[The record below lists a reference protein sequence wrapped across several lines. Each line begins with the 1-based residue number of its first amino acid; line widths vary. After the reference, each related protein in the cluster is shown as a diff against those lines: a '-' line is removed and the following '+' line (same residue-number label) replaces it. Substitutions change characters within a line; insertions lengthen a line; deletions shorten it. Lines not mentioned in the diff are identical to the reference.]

1 MSAFFRFVTPDWFCR
16 FHAPFVT
23 LGLWLVVAFT
33 WSPFQ
38 AWGQRDVSPEEVR
51 AQAMQAFEREEWEL
65 AHRRMAELLSLDG
78 TDVFLQMRYAAT
90 LLHDVRT
97 RDEGIQRLASLAD
110 AGNLKGEGWYWWGRA
125 WML

>member
-1 MSAFFRFVTPDWFCR
+1 
-16 FHAPFVT
+16 
-23 LGLWLVVAFT
+23 
-33 WSPFQ
+33 
-38 AWGQRDVSPEEVR
+38 
-51 AQAMQAFEREEWEL
+51 MQAFEQEEWEL

-110 AGNLKGEGWYWWGRA
+110 AGSALLD
-125 WML
+125 M